1 MNPHNALDR
10 FIREQRTG
18 ESREGQLLDNIR
30 VIDLATVL
38 AAPFAA
44 TLLGDYG
51 AEVIKVENPAIP
63 DAIRKWG
70 VLKGGLQPFWLVFGR
85 NKFPVTVNLKSPEG
99 KEVFL
104 KLVARSDVLIENMR
118 PGAMEKIGFDT
129 GKLHELNPGLIIGR
143 VSGYG
148 QTGPYSAKPG
158 FGTLAEGLS
167 GYTYLNTQPDGVPT
181 NPPLALADFVA
192 GLFLAFAITIS
203 LRGQKRGERGGRVI
217 DISLYEPLFSLFG
230 ADFLSHCLTGEVPQP
245 KGSELSYV
253 VPRNNY
259 RTKDGKWVAL
269 STSAQK
275 PFERL
280 MEAIGHPEMNGDPRY
295 NTNEER
301 IKEANRAVINRVIAD
316 WMGSKNLDDIMDV
329 SDKLGITVGPI
340 TTMEDIAKDRH
351 YQERGSWVEI
361 EDPVTKT
368 SVKMPNVAFR
378 ILDTPNKIRFPG
390 LPHGSAN
397 RVIFQD
403 LLGYSSEEIERLE
416 AGKAV

>member
-1 MNPHNALDR
+1 MTSKKALDNY
-10 FIREQRTG
+10 IREQRSKERT
-18 ESREGQLLDNIR
+18 SGQLLEDIR

-51 AEVIKVENPAIP
+51 AEVIKVENPAVP
-63 DAIRKWG
+63 DAVRKWG
-70 VLKGGLQPFWLVFGR
+70 VLEQGLQPFWLVFGR
-85 NKFPVTVNLKSPEG
+85 NKFPVTVNLKSSEG
-99 KEVFL
+99 KELFL
-104 KLVARSDVLIENMR
+104 KLVAQSDVLIENMR
-118 PGAMEKIGFDT
+118 PGAMEKLGFDPK
-129 GKLHELNPGLIIGR
+129 KLQELNPGLIIGR

-167 GYTYLNTQPDGVPT
+167 GYTYLNTQPGGVPT
-181 NPPLALADFVA
+181 NPPLALADFIA
-192 GLFLAFAITIS
+192 GLFLSFAIMMA
-203 LRGQKRGERGGRVI
+203 LREQKRGKRGGRVI

-230 ADFLSHCLTGEVPQP
+230 ADFLTYCLTGEVPQP
-245 KGSELSYV
+245 KGNELSYV

-259 RTKDGKWVAL
+259 QAKDGKWVAL

-280 MEAIGHPEMNGDPRY
+280 MEAINHPEMNEDSRY

-301 IKEANRAVINRVIAD
+301 IKDENREVINRVIAG
-316 WMGSKNLDDIMDV
+316 WMASKSLDEIMSV
-329 SDKLGITVGPI
+329 SDNLGITVGPI
-340 TTMEDIAKDRH
+340 TTMEDISRDPH
-351 YQERGSWVEI
+351 YKERGSWIEM

-368 SVKMPNVAFR
+368 QVKMPNVAFR
-378 ILDTPNKIRFPG
+378 ILDAPNKVRFPG

-397 RVIFQD
+397 GVIFQD
-403 LLGYSSEEIERLE
+403 LLGYSPAKIEHL
-416 AGKAV
+416 KADKAI

>member
-1 MNPHNALDR
+1 MNRKDALDH
-10 FIREQRTG
+10 FIREHRTK
-18 ESREGQLLDNIR
+18 ESKKGQLLEDIR

-51 AEVIKVENPAIP
+51 AEVIKVENPAVP
-63 DAIRKWG
+63 DAIRNWG
-70 VLKGGLQPFWLVFGR
+70 VQEGGLQPFWLVFGR
-85 NKFPVTVNLKSPEG
+85 NKFPVTVNLKSPQG
-99 KEVFL
+99 KELFF
-104 KLVARSDVLIENMR
+104 KLVTRSDVLIENMR
-118 PGAMEKIGFDT
+118 PGAMEKLGFDC

-148 QTGPYSAKPG
+148 QFGPYSSKPG

-167 GYTYLNTQPDGVPT
+167 GYTYLNTRPDGVPT

-192 GLFLAFAITIS
+192 GLFLSFAITMA
-203 LRGQKRGERGGRVI
+203 LRGQKRGESGGRVI

-230 ADFLSHCLTGEVPQP
+230 ADFLTHCLTGEVPQP
-245 KGSELSYV
+245 KGNELSYV

-259 RTKDGKWVAL
+259 RAKDGKWVAL

-280 MEAIGHPEMNGDPRY
+280 MEAVGHPEMNSDPRY

-301 IKEANRAVINRVIAD
+301 IKSANRDVINRVIGE
-316 WMGSKNLDDIMDV
+316 WMASKSLEQIMKV
-329 SDKLGITVGPI
+329 SDDLGITVGPI
-340 TTMEDIAKDRH
+340 ATMEDIAQDRH
-351 YQERGSWVEI
+351 YRERESWIEI

-368 SVKMPNVAFR
+368 PVKMPNVAFR
-378 ILDTPNKIRFPG
+378 IVDAPNKVRFPG

-403 LLGYSSEEIERLE
+403 LLGYSSEEIDRLK
-416 AGKAV
+416 ADKAV

>member
-1 MNPHNALDR
+1 MNPKEALDS
-10 FIREQRTG
+10 FIREHRTTG
-18 ESREGQLLDNIR
+18 SKKGQLLEDIR
-30 VIDLATVL
+30 VIDMATVL

-51 AEVIKVENPAIP
+51 AEVIKVENPAVP

-70 VLKGGLQPFWLVFGR
+70 VQEGGLQPFWLVFGR
-85 NKFPVTVNLKSPEG
+85 NKFPVTVNLKTPEG
-99 KEVFL
+99 KELFL
-104 KLVARSDVLIENMR
+104 KLVAQSDVLIENMR
-118 PGAMEKIGFDT
+118 PGAMEKLGFDT
-129 GKLHELNPGLIIGR
+129 ERLHELNPGLIIGR

-167 GYTYLNTQPDGVPT
+167 GYTYLNTQPNGVPT

-192 GLFLAFAITIS
+192 GLFLTFAITMA
-203 LRGQKRGERGGRVI
+203 LRGQKRGESGGRVI

-230 ADFLSHCLTGEVPQP
+230 ADFLTHCLTGEIPQP
-245 KGSELSYV
+245 KGNELSYV

-259 RTKDGKWVAL
+259 QAKDGKWVAL

-280 MEAIGHPEMNGDPRY
+280 MGAIGHTEMNEDPRY

-301 IKEANRAVINRVIAD
+301 IKDANRDVINQVIGE
-316 WMGSKNLDDIMDV
+316 WMGSKDLVEIMKV
-329 SDKLGITVGPI
+329 SDDMGITVGPI

-351 YQERGSWVEI
+351 YKERGSWIAI
-361 EDPVTKT
+361 EDPVTKKA
-368 SVKMPNVAFR
+368 VKMPNVAFR
-378 ILDTPNKIRFPG
+378 IIDAPNKVRFAG

-397 RVIFQD
+397 KVIFQD
-403 LLGYSSEEIERLE
+403 LLGYSSEEIEQLK
-416 AGKAV
+416 AGKVV